1 MGIDRMKGQIKETTG
16 KLMGDK
22 RLEAE
27 GKIEKGAAE
36 VIKAAGN
43 AANHVMDMAGAVIN
57 TAIGVINELYEGIK
71 KLGRKVF

>member
-1 MGIDRMKGQIKETTG
+1 MSIDRMKGQIKETTG

-22 RLEAE
+22 RLETE

-57 TAIGVINELYEGIK
+57 TAIGVINELYEGVK
-71 KLGRKVF
+71 KLGRRVF